1 MTSGSRQASL
11 VRGSRLGLVLLGLL
25 TAASVLAAPLSAQ
38 LPGRGARSAP
48 PADTLTTQQRLQER
62 LRLLNRAPGAD
73 SATIAADSARLAGAG
88 RAVATPVMAGA
99 DSIMRE
105 LLRLPGYEATQYQGR
120 SATWDSNAGRLYL
133 LGDSARRA
141 ETLAPGGDRLFADS
155 IDYSRDSGEI
165 ILMGQPATIPANSN
179 EMTALI
185 MRFNVNNEEGVA
197 LDARTK
203 VTQGAEW
210 NVRGDLNLITPEET
224 WGSHL
229 MFTSCEQEVP
239 HYHFQA
245 EQYKWTR
252 GGTMVAKNVKLYFAD
267 VPVLWLPFIAQ
278 NTQGGRSSGLLAP
291 RFSVNDIVRTSG
303 GYRRRLSNLGYYWAM
318 SDYSDATIAM
328 DWFDDNYTSLTISGR
343 YRWLRQFME
352 GSLDLRQYWKA
363 EGGTETAVNT
373 NHSWQIS
380 ERTSFRASARYI
392 TESSFI
398 TQNSFNPQEVT
409 QSINSQGG
417 VSHRFDWGNL
427 TVSGDRRQFLSDDRT
442 EMTLPS
448 ATLSLSTITLLQA
461 PLARASW
468 YNNMTWSGSAN
479 FSRRTLDRAQDP
491 LAYIRGEEDQATTRA
506 GASSSI
512 NLGNLSLSGSVNL
525 EEDAARDIPLDSLSF
540 FPGQIMDQG
549 IGAFMGRAGALE
561 FDRLAL
567 LAGEQVDVTKS
578 TLTWSTTLDYQQ
590 TLIGSTTLTP
600 RVNFSGSRLKSD
612 TIAIAQSFVAAPS
625 RVAFGATLKSDIYG
639 FFPGFG
645 GFERIRHKLT
655 PSFTYD
661 WSPEVQPTDL
671 QAHLFGSRSRLPQN
685 VLAIGLNQT
694 FEAKRAANSETTPPP
709 AVPGADSDEG
719 PGSAADDGP
728 RRVQKGTIV
737 NLLSLRT
744 GVVRYNFVDDS
755 IPGSFVDG
763 FETTRLTNQISS
775 DFLRGL
781 TISMAHDLFE
791 ERPDASGTGT
801 ERSFAPHLAQIN
813 LGFQL
818 SNRSSIFRWIGLG
831 GGGEA
836 EQDEDEMFAEDEETE
851 FDESDPFALAGTD
864 ETSMVPGS
872 VNSATRTRSSSNGV
886 GEWSTNF
893 SYSMTRPREGDSGL
907 SSKMLQASL
916 RLKPTEKWEMS
927 WNTSYD
933 LERAAFNDHTIR
945 LTRDLHRWRA
955 NFDFLQTATGN
966 WTFRFEVSLI
976 DNRDLKFDYE
986 QRNVD
991 RRGR

>member
-1 MTSGSRQASL
+1 MTGGSRPAGL
-11 VRGSRLGLVLLGLL
+11 LGGARLGLVLMGLL
-25 TAASVLAAPLSAQ
+25 TAASALAAPLAAQ
-38 LPGRGARSAP
+38 LPGRGGLGGP
-48 PADTLTTQQRLQER
+48 PTDTLTTEQRLNER
-62 LRLLNRAPGAD
+62 LRLLNRGPGAD
-73 SATIAADSARLAGAG
+73 SATIAADSARLAGGA
-88 RAVATPVMAGA
+88 RAPVVPVMAGA
-99 DSIMRE
+99 DSIMRQ
-105 LLRLPGYEATQYQGR
+105 LVGLAGYEATQYQGR
-120 SATWDSNAGRLYL
+120 SASWDANTGRLYL

-141 ETLAPGGDRLFADS
+141 EALAPGGDRLMADS
-155 IDYSRDSGEI
+155 IDYSQESGEAV
-165 ILMGQPATIPANSN
+165 LVGQPVAVPANSN

-185 MRFNVNNEEGVA
+185 MRFNVNSEEGVA

-203 VTQGAEW
+203 VTEGAEW
-210 NVRGDLNLITPEET
+210 NVRGDLNRITAEET

-229 MFTSCEQEVP
+229 MFTSCEEEEP

-245 EQYKWTR
+245 AQYKWTR

-267 VPVLWLPFIAQ
+267 VPVMWLPFIAQ

-291 RFSVNDIVRTSG
+291 RFSVNDIVRTIG

-328 DWFDDNYTSLTISGR
+328 DWFDDNYTSLTVSGR

-352 GSLDLRQYWKA
+352 GSLDLRQYWRA

-427 TVSGDRRQFLSDDRT
+427 SVSGDRRQFLSDDRT

-448 ATLSLSTITLLQA
+448 ATLSLSTITLFEA

-491 LAYIRGEEDQATTRA
+491 LAYIRGQEDQATTRA
-506 GASSSI
+506 GLSSSI
-512 NLGNLSLSGSVNL
+512 NLGNLSLSASAAIQ
-525 EEDAARDIPLDSLSF
+525 EDAARDVPLDSLSF
-540 FPGQIMDQG
+540 FPGQVLDQG
-549 IGAFMGRAGALE
+549 IGAFMGRSGALE
-561 FDRLAL
+561 YDRLSL
-567 LAGEQVDVTKS
+567 LAGEQVDVTVS
-578 TLTWSTTLDYQQ
+578 TLNWSTTLDYQQ
-590 TLIGSTTLTP
+590 TLIGSTTITP
-600 RVNFSGSRLKSD
+600 RVSFSGNQLKSD
-612 TIAIAQSFVAAPS
+612 TLEIAQSFVAAPS

-661 WSPEVQPTDL
+661 WSPEVQPTPL
-671 QAHLFGSRSRLPQN
+671 QEDLFGSRSRLPQN
-685 VLAIGLNQT
+685 VLAVGLNQT
-694 FEAKRAANSETTPPP
+694 FEAKRAARSDAPPI
-709 AVPGADSDEG
+709 PGAAGADGEPAAGGAPAADEG
-719 PGSAADDGP
+719 P
-728 RRVQKGTIV
+728 RRIQQGEIV

-744 GVVRYNFVDDS
+744 GVVSYNFVDDS
-755 IPGSFVDG
+755 IPGSFLDG

-781 TISMAHDLFE
+781 SISMAHDLFD

-801 ERSFAPHLAQIN
+801 ERFFDPHLAQVN

-818 SNRSSIFRWIGLG
+818 SSRSSIFRWLGLTG
-831 GGGEA
+831 GSD
-836 EQDEDEMFAEDEETE
+836 QDEDEMFAEDEQSE

-864 ETSMVPGS
+864 ETSMVPGT

-916 RLKPTEKWEMS
+916 RLQPTEMWEMS

-933 LERAAFNDHTIR
+933 VERKAFNDHTIR

-986 QRNVD
+986 QRNLD